1 MKNMFGKKIV
11 AAFGFSLVAAASQA
25 ATTVNIAADGG
36 FESGNFDGW
45 TVFEINGGVA
55 GVSTDNP
62 SSGTYSGVA
71 TCDTGGVP
79 CDVLLKN
86 ANRGIGVVQAGSE
99 IVIKFD
105 YRGTQ
110 ADGGVIFAELF
121 SELDGG
127 GVSKAEILS
136 GGPLFGT
143 SQWQTA
149 MFTTTLGTDVA
160 GGVTLQLKSGCGGA
174 ATCLSV
180 AYFDNVE
187 MLVPAPVPLPA
198 AAWLFGSALMGLVG
212 LSRRRNS

>member
-1 MKNMFGKKIV
+1 MKNMFGKKLV
-11 AAFGFSLVAAASQA
+11 AAIGFSALAAASQA
-25 ATTVNIAADGG
+25 AITVDIAADGG
-36 FESGNFDGW
+36 FEAGNLDAW
-45 TVFEINGGVA
+45 TVFEIGGGTA

-62 SSGTYSGVA
+62 SSGTYSAVA
-71 TCDTGGVP
+71 TCDTGGNP

-86 ANRGIGVVQAGSE
+86 ANRGIGIVEAGSE
-99 IVIKFD
+99 ITIKFD

-110 ADGGVIFAELF
+110 LDGGVIFAELF
-121 SELDGG
+121 SELEGG
-127 GVSKAEILS
+127 GTSAAEILS

-149 MFTTTLGTDVA
+149 MFTTTLGSDVS

-174 ATCLSV
+174 ATCLSE